1 VHPRYR
7 TPHISIAVQTAIACT
22 LAITS
27 AFGPLAII
35 ANVAAL
41 LVYFA
46 CSLAAWQ
53 LRRRDVRAG
62 GIPFRVPGAGV
73 VPVLSCL
80 MIIGLLSSITLLE
93 WRSLVIVL
101 TVASALFVMTRRRR
115 AALAAPT
122 A

>member
-1 VHPRYR
+1 
-7 TPHISIAVQTAIACT
+7 
-22 LAITS
+22 
-27 AFGPLAII
+27 
-35 ANVAAL
+35 
-41 LVYFA
+41 
-46 CSLAAWQ
+46 
-53 LRRRDVRAG
+53 
-62 GIPFRVPGAGV
+62 
-73 VPVLSCL
+73 